1 MINAAGGQ
9 VQCLLDLVPGISL
22 VVFAREELLWR
33 GEGINHSKFRA
44 GCSSPYTVDAG
55 AEEFCIVEAVL
66 WGNV

>member
-1 MINAAGGQ
+1 M
-9 VQCLLDLVPGISL
+9 

-33 GEGINHSKFRA
+33 GEGINPSKFRA

-55 AEEFCIVEAVL
+55 AEEFSIVEAVL